1 MNNSDSLTFQND
13 STKQIIPFRN
23 DLVGKQLAAGELTI
37 QDIWLE
43 KCEGRGKDEEKRTRD
58 F

>member
-43 KCEGRGKDEEKRTRD
+43 RCEGRGKDKEKRT
-58 F
+58 

>member
-1 MNNSDSLTFQND
+1 MNNSENLIFQNN

-23 DLVGKQLAAGELTI
+23 DLVGKQLAARELTI

-43 KCEGRGKDEEKRTRD
+43 KCEGRGKDEEKRT
-58 F
+58 